1 VLRSFTVTLVHWFA
15 LKDQITGGPEAHEAT
30 NTALLDNLVAFIP
43 DLAMS
48 FDNLSNRLV
57 DLGYQEEVLES
68 ILSNP
73 GSCRKTTSTDPRNR
87 NIMAGSY

>member
-1 VLRSFTVTLVHWFA
+1 MASW
-15 LKDQITGGPEAHEAT
+15 KDQITGSPEAHHDETT

-48 FDNLSNRLV
+48 LDNLSNRLA

-68 ILSNP
+68 IREAVVNWQQTIPWLSYQILP
-73 GSCRKTTSTDPRNR
+73 CPSIPQSSRP
-87 NIMAGSY
+87 